1 MKQAIFTDKIP
12 APIGPYSQA
21 IKINAKINNMVFLS
35 GQIPKISGEFKD
47 EVRQVFSNLE
57 AVAIAAGG
65 SLKNIV
71 KITVFLTD
79 FNLFPD
85 LNFVMTELFSEP
97 YPARSTVQVSRLP
110 KDSRVEIEAIM
121 FLGE

>member
-1 MKQAIFTDKIP
+1 
-12 APIGPYSQA
+12 
-21 IKINAKINNMVFLS
+21 
-35 GQIPKISGEFKD
+35 
-47 EVRQVFSNLE
+47 VRQVFSNLE